1 MRILLNL
8 NQSLD
13 AIRANLLRAGITIF
27 IIALGITALVVV
39 MTSIA
44 GVKSAMMNSFSS
56 LGSNT
61 FKIQNMASQVMF
73 HGGGGQRVVK
83 YPAIDYR
90 DATEFKKQYEHL
102 AVVSISGSAGGAFK
116 LKYRENTTNNNIQ
129 LLGVDEDYLKTA
141 RYDLAEGRSLSEEDV
156 SLGKNVI
163 VIGAEVKDM
172 LFPFE
177 SAVGNFVTV
186 DGNMYKVIGAFAKM
200 GTSGM
205 FGGDKIGMIPISTAR
220 NHFPNM
226 GSLTLNIFAT
236 DPARMDYLMEE
247 ARGIFRLVRKVRA
260 DQDDNFAI
268 TKSDSFVSQFLDQM
282 KVLTI
287 SAQVI
292 AMITLMGASIALL
305 NVMLVSVTERT
316 NEIGVRK
323 AMGASRRNILY
334 QFLFEAIVICQLGG
348 LLGILMGLFVGNLI
362 STLMFNTG
370 FVVPWNWIFIGLIS
384 CLVVGVGSGYYP
396 AWKAARVDPIE
407 SLRYE

>member
-1 MRILLNL
+1 MRFLLNL

-13 AIRANLLRAGITIF
+13 AIRANMLRAGITIF

-39 MTSIA
+39 MTSIE

-61 FKIQNMASQVMF
+61 FKIQNVASQVMF

-90 DATEFKKQYEHL
+90 DANSFKQKYGDL
-102 AVVSISGSAGGAFK
+102 AIVSVSGSAGGAFTF
-116 LKYRENTTNNNIQ
+116 KYRENTTNSNVQIM
-129 LLGVDEDYLKTA
+129 GVDENYLKTA
-141 RYDLAEGRSLSEEDV
+141 RYDLAEGRSLSEEDIL
-156 SLGKNVI
+156 LGKNVM
-163 VIGAEVKDM
+163 VIGSEVKDM
-172 LFPFE
+172 LFPYE
-177 SAVGNFVTV
+177 SSIGKYITA

-200 GTSGM
+200 GSSGM
-205 FGGDKIGMIPISTAR
+205 FGGDKIGMIPVTTAR

-226 GSLTLNIFAT
+226 GSLTLNIFAN
-236 DPARMDYLMEE
+236 DANRMDFLIEE
-247 ARGIFRLVRKVRA
+247 ARGVFRIVRKLRA
-260 DQDDNFAI
+260 EQEDNFSI
-268 TKSDSFVSQFLDQM
+268 SKSDEFVNQFLEQM
-282 KVLTI
+282 KILTL

-292 AMITLMGASIALL
+292 AMITLLGASIALL

-323 AMGASRRNILY
+323 AMGASRRNILL

-362 STLMFNTG
+362 STLMFSTG
-370 FVVPWNWIFIGLIS
+370 FVVPWNWIIIGLIA
-384 CLVVGVGSGYYP
+384 CLVVGVASGYYP